1 MKFTN
6 GYWMTKPEYRINYA
20 TQCVRA
26 EALEDTLRLLTA
38 CRPVKGRGDV
48 LNGATLQVTL
58 SAPRKN
64 IIRVQV
70 THFAGEKDNG
80 PHFETYSE
88 KTQPVIQIG
97 KDAAVFQNGDLTA
110 RALIQEG
117 EWRLD
122 FLNAE
127 GEVLTSSGYH
137 GMGRALLEE
146 AGPCSLERHGI
157 SYMSDSLELAVGE
170 TVYGLG
176 ERFTAYVKNG
186 QRVDMWNADGGTAS
200 ELAYKNI
207 PFYMTNCGYGVFV
220 EDSSEVSFEVAS
232 EKVERVQFSV
242 PGETLVYDVIYG
254 GNPKAT
260 LDLYTALPRP
270 KSKLQYESKQ
280 NGRFGARFLFLQH
293 DEKAMSRHRSAT
305 R

>member
-26 EALEDTLRLLTA
+26 EALENTLRLLTA

-80 PHFETYSE
+80 PHFETYPE
-88 KTQPVIQIG
+88 KTQPVIQIE

-146 AGPCSLERHGI
+146 AGPCSL
-157 SYMSDSLELAVGE
+157 
-170 TVYGLG
+170 
-176 ERFTAYVKNG
+176 N
-186 QRVDMWNADGGTAS
+186 GTAS
-200 ELAYKNI
+200 RICRIHWSWRLGK
-207 PFYMTNCGYGVFV
+207 
-220 EDSSEVSFEVAS
+220 
-232 EKVERVQFSV
+232 R
-242 PGETLVYDVIYG
+242 
-254 GNPKAT
+254 
-260 LDLYTALPRP
+260 YTASVNVLPP
-270 KSKLQYESKQ
+270 MSKTVSGWICGTRTAEQPV
-280 NGRFGARFLFLQH
+280 NWRTRTF
-293 DEKAMSRHRSAT
+293 RSI
-305 R
+305 